1 MASVLVVDDDLSTR
15 EMFVSVL
22 ARAGHDARSAASA
35 REASKFLRWC
45 PDVAFVDLRLPD
57 KDGTN
62 VLRSLRQASPATAI
76 IMITGFGSVRSAVTA
91 MRWGAMDYLEK
102 PVDID
107 VVLRMV
113 DDLVFRQHTTGGS
126 AQSHQQPHAAG
137 RWAEALVVPV
147 IALPNDPST
156 VSRWALDVHV
166 SAGAIRTWCRT
177 AGVPVK
183 PTLNLARMLRL
194 QSLYEP
200 GCRLTNIL
208 NIVDSR
214 TLINF
219 LRLGVPGGPPC
230 QMPLPLD
237 ELLVRQH
244 WITNRFALAALRR
257 TLRTGS
263 DPRSLTMRAVSRA
276 DSGDPPSGSPAAFDK
291 TKCVAAYGE

>member
-1 MASVLVVDDDLSTR
+1 MASVLVVDDDLATR

-76 IMITGFGSVRSAVTA
+76 VMITGFGSVRSAVTA

-102 PVDID
+102 PLDID
-107 VVLRMV
+107 FVLRMV
-113 DDLVFRQHTTGGS
+113 DDLVFRQHTPGGAS
-126 AQSHQQPHAAG
+126 QPHQQPHAAR
-137 RWAEALVVPV
+137 RWAEELVAPV
-147 IALPNDPST
+147 IALPADPST

-183 PTLNLARMLRL
+183 ATLNLARMLRL
-194 QSLYEP
+194 QALYQP
-200 GCRLTNIL
+200 GCYLTNIL
-208 NIVDSR
+208 DIVDSR

-219 LRLGVPGGPPC
+219 LRLGVPDGPPC
-230 QMPLPLD
+230 QMPLELD
-237 ELLVRQH
+237 DLLVRQQ

-257 TLRTGS
+257 TLLTANES
-263 DPRSLTMRAVSRA
+263 RSLTSTAASRL
-276 DSGDPPSGSPAAFDK
+276 DPDDLGRLTAGRTSAAR
-291 TKCVAAYGE
+291 T